1 MKILCVIPVRGGSK
15 GVPRKNLR
23 PVAGKPLL
31 VWTVEQALTAEADL
45 DVVVSTDDEE
55 LAAIARQAGAEVP
68 FLRPAELAQDTTA
81 TEPVVEHAIRWMTE
95 HGRRPDA
102 VMLLQA
108 TSPVRLPGTI
118 DRAVAQFEA
127 SGADSMVGVVPQ
139 APFLWSMPEE
149 PGGQPAAQYEVG
161 RRPRRQE
168 LTDRSLAF
176 RENGSL
182 YITRTEVY
190 EQQHNRLGGRIELFV
205 LDEAEGVDVDTE
217 LDLAV
222 AEQQLL
228 RVLAP
233 AGQSGGQSADLSAAI
248 PEPQPTPQSAHQGG
262 TA

>member
-15 GVPRKNLR
+15 GIPRKNLR

-31 VWTVEQALTAEADL
+31 VWTVEQALAAEADL

-55 LAAIARQAGAEVP
+55 LAAIAREAGAEVP
-68 FLRPAELAQDTTA
+68 FLRPAELARDETA
-81 TEPVVEHAIRWMTE
+81 TEPVVEHAVRWFTE

-139 APFLWSMPEE
+139 APFLWSMPAE
-149 PGGQPAAQYEVG
+149 PGGQPTAQYPVE

-168 LTDRSLAF
+168 LTDRTLFF

-182 YITRTEVY
+182 YVTRTEIY
-190 EQQHNRLGGRIELFV
+190 EQHHNRLAGRIELFV
-205 LDEAEGVDVDTE
+205 LDEAEGVDVDTL

-228 RVLAP
+228 SVLPAATATGNAGTQHAAP
-233 AGQSGGQSADLSAAI
+233 GSTEPSAQQ
-248 PEPQPTPQSAHQGG
+248 PEEENA
-262 TA
+262 